1 MLRITKL
8 GFVYFAIVFSV
19 GFALGLVR
27 VPLIEPWL
35 GVRWAEVSEM
45 PLDGNPTRERDVLCS
60 HLAYAPGF
68 HRFTASPCRTDR

>member
-45 PLDGNPTRERDVLCS
+45 PLL
-60 HLAYAPGF
+60 LAAIIL
-68 HRFTASPCRTDR
+68 TASYINQVVGWRTYGQCPSLR